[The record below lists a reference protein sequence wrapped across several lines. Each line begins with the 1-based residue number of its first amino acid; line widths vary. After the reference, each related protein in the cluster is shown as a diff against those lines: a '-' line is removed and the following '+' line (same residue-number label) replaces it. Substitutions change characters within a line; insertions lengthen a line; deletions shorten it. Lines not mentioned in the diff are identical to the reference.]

1 MFCSSANFRR
11 FHFHHAGGLLRM
23 WEEFVQDFK
32 DVEFGKDLL
41 DHAEPVNLPGFLFDD
56 EVE

>member
-1 MFCSSANFRR
+1 
-11 FHFHHAGGLLRM
+11 M

-41 DHAEPVNLPGFLFDD
+41 DHAERVNLPGFLLDD

>member
-1 MFCSSANFRR
+1 MWLNNSRTSPRCFAAVQTS
-11 FHFHHAGGLLRM
+11 GVL